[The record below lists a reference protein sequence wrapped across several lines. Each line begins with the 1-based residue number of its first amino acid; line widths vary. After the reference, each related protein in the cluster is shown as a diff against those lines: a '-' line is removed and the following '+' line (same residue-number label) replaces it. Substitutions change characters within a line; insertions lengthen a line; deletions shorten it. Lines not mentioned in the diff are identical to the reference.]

1 MKCEAIGI
9 IIAELPSASGQGR
22 NGKDW
27 EKREYIL
34 NTADAR
40 PKNLRFAIY
49 SFDGP
54 INTPLKIG
62 DRVKVLFTVEA
73 KEHNGNWYNEVK
85 AFHIDHMG
93 E

>member
-1 MKCEAIGI
+1 MKCEATGI
-9 IIAELPSASGQGR
+9 IIAELPSAGGQGR

-27 EKREYIL
+27 EKREYVL
-34 NTADAR
+34 TTTDVY

-54 INTPLKIG
+54 IDSPLKIG

-73 KEHNGNWYNEVK
+73 REYNGNWYNEVK
-85 AFHIDHMG
+85 AYHIDKMG
-93 E
+93 